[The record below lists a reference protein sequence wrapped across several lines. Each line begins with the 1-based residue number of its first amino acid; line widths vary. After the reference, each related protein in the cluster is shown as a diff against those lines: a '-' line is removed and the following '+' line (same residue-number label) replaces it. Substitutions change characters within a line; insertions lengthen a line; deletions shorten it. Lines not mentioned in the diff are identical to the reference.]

1 MKSCERIRLFA
12 MAAICA
18 IIATAHA
25 QQAARDPHI
34 GYIYPAGARQ
44 GSTVQVSIG
53 GQLLRGVTNV
63 YVSGDGVH
71 AKFIRYVEP
80 LRPNHYQEVMRRL
93 RQIAQGKQVPL
104 VGIDPNVAKEAG
116 GQAAQFIKNK
126 LGLGGAQTSGAADLK
141 KPQQEIVNLPQHP
154 LLLSLQALAPRELQF
169 VITHMM
175 EGGKRRQQNMQIAE
189 TAVVEISVDPGAL
202 PGDREIRLATQAGL
216 TNPMRFFVSQFPEF
230 QEHEPNDPEW
240 DDTPVVQI
248 PAVLNGQITAGD
260 VDRFQFHA
268 TSGQKLVIEVQA
280 RKLIPYLADAVPG
293 WFQPTV
299 SLLDSNGEEVAYAD
313 DYRFD
318 PDPVLMYQIPK
329 DDDYSI
335 EIRDALYR
343 GRDDFV
349 YRVSV
354 GERPFV
360 TGMYPLGG
368 HVGAPATAWVSGWNL
383 PSDKVQLDTTP
394 GAAPIRQA
402 GVVRDGIVSNPILY
416 AVNSLPEMFEKEP
429 NDTPG
434 AAQATAL
441 PEIIN
446 GYISTPGDVDVYK
459 LQGKAGDKFVAEV
472 YARRLNSPLDSFLRL
487 TDASGKVLASND
499 DHEEKET
506 GLLTHHADS
515 YLTATLPATGTYF
528 IQVSDTEHHGGPMYG
543 YRLRVG
549 APQPDFALRVTPSSI
564 NVPFGR
570 TAPVTVYALRK
581 DGFDGDID
589 VVLAGGASGFVVGGG
604 RIPAGRDH
612 VHMTLT
618 ATGQLNGPI
627 AISMEGRGHLN
638 GQLITRP
645 VVPAEDMMQAFAY
658 RHLVPAGALMVS
670 VKEAARRFGGP
681 GVQLASNGPVQLQP
695 GGTTQ
700 VRVRAPKRPNMPE
713 LHLELSD
720 PPKGVTLQDVTPIP
734 EGVAFSL
741 KAAADTKPGPMDNL
755 IVEASV
761 DIAAPPQQQRV
772 TPAVAVAAAT
782 TTGTAAAK
790 QKRRTSIGVLPA
802 IPFQI
807 VQR

>member
-1 MKSCERIRLFA
+1 MRSCDLVRLLA
-12 MAAICA
+12 VASACA
-18 IIATAHA
+18 LIGSAHA
-25 QQAARDPHI
+25 QQAAKDPHI
-34 GYIYPAGARQ
+34 GYIYPAGAQQ
-44 GSTVQVSIG
+44 GSTASVAIG

-63 YVSGDGVH
+63 YVSGEGVH

-93 RQIAQGKQVPL
+93 RQMRDGKQVPL
-104 VGIDPNVAKEAG
+104 VGIDPNVAKAAG
-116 GQAAQFIKNK
+116 GQIAQFIKGK
-126 LGLGGAQTSGAADLK
+126 FAARTTTGSAEGK
-141 KPQQEIVNLPQHP
+141 KSQQEIVNLPQHP

-169 VITHMM
+169 VVAHMM

-189 TAVVEISVDPGAL
+189 TAIIEVTVDAGAL
-202 PGDREIRLATQAGL
+202 PGDREIRLATQGGL
-216 TNPMRFFVSQFPEF
+216 TNPMRFYVSQFPEF

-240 DDTPVVQI
+240 QDTPVVQI

-260 VDRFQFHA
+260 IDRFRFHA
-268 TSGQKLVIEVQA
+268 KSGQKLVIEVQA

-293 WFQPTV
+293 WFQPAMA
-299 SLLDSNGEEVAYAD
+299 LLNSKGKEVAFAD

-318 PDPVLMYQIPK
+318 PDPVLMFQIPQ
-329 DDDYSI
+329 DDDYSV

-349 YRVSV
+349 YRISVS
-354 GERPFV
+354 ERPFV
-360 TGMYPLGG
+360 TGMYPLGAHEG
-368 HVGAPATAWVSGWNL
+368 SPTTAWVSGWNL
-383 PSDKVQLDTTP
+383 PSDRVQLDTRP
-394 GAAPIRQA
+394 GSGPVRQA
-402 GVVRDGIVSNPILY
+402 GVVRDGIISNPIIY

-434 AAQATAL
+434 TAQAAAL
-441 PEIIN
+441 PQIVN

-459 LQGKAGDKFVAEV
+459 VEGHAGDKLVAEV
-472 YARRLNSPLDSFLRL
+472 NARRLNSPLDSLLRL
-487 TDASGKVLASND
+487 TDASGRVLASND

-506 GLLTHHADS
+506 GLLTHHSDS

-528 IQVSDTEHHGGPMYG
+528 VQVSDTEHHGGSVYG

-570 TAPVTVYALRK
+570 TAQVSVYALRK

-589 VVLAGGASGFVVGGG
+589 VVLAGAPNGFVVGGG

-618 ATGQLNGPI
+618 ATAQISGPVAI
-627 AISMEGRGHLN
+627 AMEGRGHLN

-658 RHLVPAGALMVS
+658 RHLVPSGALMVS
-670 VKEAARRFGGP
+670 MKEAGRRPGGP
-681 GVQLASNGPVQLQP
+681 PVQLASNGPVRLQP

-700 VRVRAPKRPNMPE
+700 VRVRALRRPNMTE

-720 PPKGVTLQDVTPIP
+720 PPKGVTLQDVTPVP

-741 KAAADTKPGPMDNL
+741 RAAADSKPGPMDNL

-761 DIAAPPQQQRV
+761 DIAAPSQQQRGAPI
-772 TPAVAVAAAT
+772 TST
-782 TTGTAAAK
+782 TTTATAVSK
-790 QKRRTSIGVLPA
+790 QKRRASIGVLPA